1 MRKYNEI
8 SIDLF
13 ESKVGYDWKNKMMLC
28 RVTPSLVEMMEN
40 DFYGD
45 RRSWVNIVRLMFLS
59 EGKDMSKLEVSVNG
73 YYNSIK
79 RALKEIDVIRYE
91 GRNLVKGSNW
101 GRFVSDEDWSWFV
114 VNTDSCRRSYILNPT
129 KLR

>member
-1 MRKYNEI
+1 MKNNVNKE
-8 SIDLF
+8 LF

-28 RVTPSLVEMMEN
+28 RVTPYLVEMMEN
-40 DFYGD
+40 DFHSNK
-45 RRSWVNIVRLMFLS
+45 RSWVNIIRLMFLS

-91 GRNLVKGSNW
+91 GRDLVKGRNW
-101 GRFVSDEDWSWFV
+101 NRFVSNEDWSWFV
-114 VNTDSCRRSYILNPT
+114 INTDSFGTSIIV
-129 KLR
+129 K